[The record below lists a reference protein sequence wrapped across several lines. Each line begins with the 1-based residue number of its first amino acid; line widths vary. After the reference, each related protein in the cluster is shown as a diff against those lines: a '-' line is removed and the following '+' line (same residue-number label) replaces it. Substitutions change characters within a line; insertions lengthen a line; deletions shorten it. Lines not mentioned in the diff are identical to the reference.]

1 MYDPYAED
9 IMYLPRR
16 FRSRMYDSYSIQRP
30 QERTSSGEHR
40 VRGDDGAIHLKA
52 LLLPNKRE
60 WGDLGAM
67 VKAINSRLA
76 SYHPS
81 TSSGTLFRVMAQVFD
96 WSEFN
101 TMQTQLEVLRDVD
114 IYVSSVG
121 TALTLQYILPDTSVV
136 INVGHEDG
144 FWEEHLV
151 AANRHLAGI
160 YPSTV
165 KAIRSEDEIVEL
177 VSQAVEKIA
186 SDFSIPVP
194 RGSSLSKYGSVFS
207 TFLRSEEGNAVHILP
222 QINYQYQLDYSSGSR
237 SNGCYRVVGHLA
249 SAFYWACGNKYQGT
263 RSNPRCHPQTTSK
276 NGEDYMTAL
285 RRETNLWC
293 PDFSKLVSV
302 AAEVPQQQR
311 NNFMALAKK
320 KKNNKHVASIT
331 IKKK

>member
-1 MYDPYAED
+1 M
-9 IMYLPRR
+9 
-16 FRSRMYDSYSIQRP
+16 
-30 QERTSSGEHR
+30 
-40 VRGDDGAIHLKA
+40 
-52 LLLPNKRE
+52 LPNKRE

-114 IYVSSVG
+114 NYVSSVG
-121 TALTLQYILPDTSVV
+121 TALTLQYFLPDTSVV

-207 TFLRSEEGNAVHILP
+207 TFCVLRKATRYISCRRSIISTSWTTHPDLDRTGAIGLWVILQAP
-222 QINYQYQLDYSSGSR
+222 
-237 SNGCYRVVGHLA
+237 VA
-249 SAFYWACGNKYQGT
+249 
-263 RSNPRCHPQTTSK
+263 TSIRARGPIHGAIPK
-276 NGEDYMTAL
+276 L
-285 RRETNLWC
+285 RARMG
-293 PDFSKLVSV
+293 K
-302 AAEVPQQQR
+302 
-311 NNFMALAKK
+311 
-320 KKNNKHVASIT
+320 T
-331 IKKK
+331 I